1 MELTLQI
8 IQIIGSLGL
17 FLFGMTL
24 MSESLQKMAG
34 AKLRNVMATMTS
46 NPLKQV
52 ITGLSVTALVQSSAA
67 TTIMVVSF
75 VNAGL
80 LTLAAGI
87 GVIMGANIGTTI
99 SAWIVAVFGFSFNIA
114 AISIPLMAAAFVL
127 NMFKNKT
134 CKTASSFIFG
144 FSLMFLGLGSL
155 KEASAV
161 LFAGD
166 GIRNFLTTLTGG
178 GSGTMVGL
186 SGFNFLRVLLFL
198 VIGTFLTILF
208 QSSAATMALTMTLVA
223 MGVLPFYLAASMVLG
238 ENIGTTITAN
248 IAASV
253 GNVSARRAALAHT
266 VFNVFGVIWVLCIF
280 KPFLCL
286 VGLLVSLL
294 GLPSPLDD
302 DFLTFDEETIR
313 TSLLYSV
320 ATLHTIFNITN
331 TLILIWFVPK
341 IEKLVSYIIKN
352 TEGEE
357 DFRLKYISGGVLS
370 TPELSLVEAR
380 QEIVHFGQ
388 ICYKGFKYM
397 RDAINEQNPEKF
409 APLNEKLVKY
419 EKITDKIEFE
429 IASYLNEVSKGE
441 ISSSAEDRIK
451 AMYKMIGE
459 MESLGDSGEAMGRM
473 LVRKFTH
480 KKEFTPEIM
489 ANINGILDLLDNAYR
504 IMLANISTP
513 YSTRIDLTDAKN
525 AEQAINDCRNRIR
538 EENIADLGVGKYHY
552 LVGVYYM
559 DVVSEI
565 EKIGDF
571 IINISQAKA
580 AVVDK
585 SVLNK

>member
-1 MELTLQI
+1 MDIFFQVVRL
-8 IQIIGSLGL
+8 IGSLGL

-24 MSESLQKMAG
+24 MSESLQKMSG
-34 AKLRNVMATMTS
+34 SKLRNVMGRMTS
-46 NPLKQV
+46 NPFKRVL
-52 ITGLSVTALVQSSAA
+52 TGASITALVQSSAA

-80 LTLAAGI
+80 LTLGSGI

-114 AISIPLMAAAFVL
+114 SISIPLMAIGFIL

-134 CKTASSFIFG
+134 VKTVSSFIFG

-155 KEASAV
+155 KEAAGE

-166 GIRNFLTTLTGG
+166 GIQNFLATLTANP
-178 GSGTMVGL
+178 
-186 SGFNFLRVLLFL
+186 GFGKVLLFL
-198 VIGTFLTILF
+198 LIGTILTILF

-223 MGVLPFYLAASMVLG
+223 MGVLPFQLAAAMVLG

-280 KPFLCL
+280 KYFLMAVTGI
-286 VGLLVSLL
+286 VGLF
-294 GLPSPLDD
+294 GLPNPMSP
-302 DFLTFDEETIR
+302 DFLQSDPAVMNTA
-313 TSLLYSV
+313 LLFSV

-331 TLILIWFVPK
+331 TLILIWFVPQ
-341 IEKLVSYIIKN
+341 IEALVSKIIPN
-352 TEGEE
+352 PEGEE
-357 DFRLKYISGGVLS
+357 VFRLKYISGGVLS
-370 TPELSLVEAR
+370 TPELSLGEAR
-380 QEIVHFGQ
+380 QEIVHFGE
-388 ICYKGFKYM
+388 ICYKGFGYV
-397 RDAINEQNPEKF
+397 REAINQQDAEKF
-409 APLNEKLVKY
+409 APISAKLVRY
-419 EKITDKIEFE
+419 EDITDKIEFE

-441 ISSSAEDRIK
+441 VSSSAEDRIK

-459 MESLGDSGEAMGRM
+459 MESLGDSGEALSRM
-473 LVRKFTH
+473 LQRKFTH

-489 ANINGILDLLDNAYR
+489 ANLNKMLDLLDNAYKA
-504 IMLANISTP
+504 MQDNISVP
-513 YSTRIDLTDAKN
+513 YSTKIDLSAALA
-525 AEQAINDCRNRIR
+525 AEDAINNCRNELR
-538 EENIADLGVGKYHY
+538 EQNIADLEAGKYDY

-559 DVVSEI
+559 DTVSEL

-580 AVVDK
+580 AVLAK
-585 SVLNK
+585 

>member
-1 MELTLQI
+1 MDIFFQVVRL
-8 IQIIGSLGL
+8 IGSLGL

-24 MSESLQKMAG
+24 MSESLQKMSG
-34 AKLRNVMATMTS
+34 SKLRNVMGRMTS
-46 NPLKQV
+46 NPFKRVL
-52 ITGLSVTALVQSSAA
+52 TGASITALVQSSAA

-80 LTLAAGI
+80 LTLGSGI

-114 AISIPLMAAAFVL
+114 SISIPLMAIGFIL

-134 CKTASSFIFG
+134 VKTVSSFIFG

-155 KEASAV
+155 KEAAGE

-166 GIRNFLTTLTGG
+166 GIQNFLATLTANP
-178 GSGTMVGL
+178 
-186 SGFNFLRVLLFL
+186 GFGKVLLFL
-198 VIGTFLTILF
+198 LIGTILTILF

-223 MGVLPFYLAASMVLG
+223 MGVLPFQLAAAMVLG

-280 KPFLCL
+280 KYFLMAVTGI
-286 VGLLVSLL
+286 VGLF
-294 GLPSPLDD
+294 GLPNPMSP
-302 DFLTFDEETIR
+302 DFLQSDPAVMNTA
-313 TSLLYSV
+313 LLFSV
-320 ATLHTIFNITN
+320 ATLHTIFNVTN
-331 TLILIWFVPK
+331 TLILIWFVPQ
-341 IEKLVSYIIKN
+341 IEKLVSKIIPN
-352 TEGEE
+352 PEGEE
-357 DFRLKYISGGVLS
+357 VFRLKYISGGVLS
-370 TPELSLVEAR
+370 TPELSLGEAR
-380 QEIVHFGQ
+380 QEIVHFGE
-388 ICYKGFKYM
+388 ICRKGFGYV
-397 RDAINEQNPEKF
+397 REAINEQDAEKF
-409 APLNEKLVKY
+409 APISAKLVRY
-419 EKITDKIEFE
+419 EDITDKIEFE

-441 ISSSAEDRIK
+441 VSSSAEDRIK

-459 MESLGDSGEAMGRM
+459 MESLGDSGEALSRM
-473 LVRKFTH
+473 LQRKFTH

-489 ANINGILDLLDNAYR
+489 ANLNKMLDLLDNAYKA
-504 IMLANISTP
+504 MQDNISVP
-513 YSTRIDLTDAKN
+513 YSTKIDLSAALA
-525 AEQAINDCRNRIR
+525 AEDAINNCRNELR
-538 EENIADLGVGKYHY
+538 EQNIADLEAGKYDY

-559 DVVSEI
+559 DTVSEL

-580 AVVDK
+580 AVLAK
-585 SVLNK
+585 

>member
-1 MELTLQI
+1 MEIALQI
-8 IQIIGSLGL
+8 IQLIGSLGL

-34 AKLRNVMATMTS
+34 SKLRNVMARMTS
-46 NPLKQV
+46 NPVKRVL
-52 ITGLSVTALVQSSAA
+52 TGMTITALVQSSAA

-80 LTLAAGI
+80 LTLGSGI

-114 AISIPLMAAAFVL
+114 TIAIPLMAIAFVL
-127 NMFKNKT
+127 NMFKNKGL
-134 CKTASSFIFG
+134 KTVSSFIFG
-144 FSLMFLGLGSL
+144 FSLMFMGLGCL
-155 KEASAV
+155 KEAAGI

-166 GIRNFLTTLTGG
+166 GIKTFLMGLTANA
-178 GSGTMVGL
+178 
-186 SGFNFLRVLLFL
+186 GFGKVLLFL

-223 MGVLPFYLAASMVLG
+223 MGVLPYQLAAAMVLG

-266 VFNVFGVIWVLCIF
+266 VFNVFGVIWVLCAF
-280 KPFLCL
+280 KPFLKL
-286 VGLLVSLL
+286 VCGIVGGF
-294 GLPSPLDD
+294 GLPSPMGAEFQDAE
-302 DFLTFDEETIR
+302 FLANPDNAVLIN

-320 ATLHTIFNITN
+320 ATLHTIFNVTN
-331 TLILIWFVPK
+331 TFILIWFVPQ
-341 IEKLVSYIIKN
+341 IEKFVSTIIPN
-352 TEGEE
+352 PAGEE
-357 DFRLKYISGGVLS
+357 EFRLKYISGGVQG
-370 TPELSLVEAR
+370 TAEVALVEAR
-380 QEIVHFGQ
+380 EEIVHFGQ
-388 ICYKGFKYM
+388 ICFKGFQYI
-397 RDAINEQNPEKF
+397 RDAVNEQNAAKF
-409 APLNEKLVKY
+409 DPIKEKLIKY
-419 EKITDKIEFE
+419 EDITDKIEFE

-441 ISSSAEDRIK
+441 ISEAAEDRIK

-459 MESLGDSGEAMGRM
+459 MESLGDSGEGISRM

-480 KKEFTPEIM
+480 NREFTPEIL
-489 ANINGILDLLDNAYR
+489 AKINKMMDLVEVAYKV
-504 IMLANISTP
+504 MLENISKT
-513 YSTRIDLTDAKN
+513 YSESVDLRSAYM
-525 AEQAINDCRNRIR
+525 AEDAINEFRNQVRD
-538 EENIADLGVGKYHY
+538 ENIADLESGKYHY

-559 DVVSEI
+559 DVISEL

-580 AVVDK
+580 
-585 SVLNK
+585 SVN

>member
-1 MELTLQI
+1 MGTALQI
-8 IQIIGSLGL
+8 IQLIGSLGL
-17 FLFGMTL
+17 FLFGMAL

-34 AKLRNVMATMTS
+34 ARLRNVMASMTS
-46 NPLKQV
+46 NPLKRV
-52 ITGLSVTALVQSSAA
+52 LTGMSITALVQSSAA

-80 LTLAAGI
+80 LALSSGI

-114 AISIPLMAAAFVL
+114 SIAIPLMAAGFVL
-127 NMFKNKT
+127 NMFKNKS
-134 CKTASSFIFG
+134 CKVLSSFIFG

-155 KEASAV
+155 KEAAGV

-166 GIRNFLTTLTGG
+166 GIQNFLMSITGNA
-178 GSGTMVGL
+178 
-186 SGFNFLRVLLFL
+186 GFGKVLLFL
-198 VIGTFLTILF
+198 LIGTILTILF

-223 MGVLPFYLAASMVLG
+223 MGVLPYTLAAAMVLG

-280 KPFLCL
+280 KPFLRLVCGI
-286 VGLLVSLL
+286 VGLF

-302 DFLTFDEETIR
+302 DFLSADPETVR

-331 TLILIWFVPK
+331 TLVLIWFVPQ
-341 IEKLVSYIIKN
+341 IEKIVSFFIPN
-352 TEGEE
+352 PDGEE
-357 DFRLKYISGGVLS
+357 EFRLKYISGGVLG
-370 TPELSLVEAR
+370 TAELSLAEAR

-388 ICYKGFKYM
+388 ICYKGFAYI
-397 RDAINEQNPEKF
+397 RQAINEQDQEKF
-409 APLNEKLVKY
+409 TPIQEKLIRY
-419 EKITDKIEFE
+419 EDVTDKIEFE
-429 IASYLNEVSKGE
+429 IASYLSEVSKQE
-441 ISSSAEDRIK
+441 VSREAEDRIK

-459 MESLGDSGEAMGRM
+459 MESLGDSGESIGRM

-480 KKEFTPEIM
+480 EKLFTPEILEKLNHM
-489 ANINGILDLLDNAYR
+489 LDLLDDAYKV
-504 IMLANISTP
+504 MQENISTP
-513 YSTRIDLTDAKN
+513 YGSKIDLTAAMN
-525 AEQAINDCRNRIR
+525 AEMAINKCRDEIR
-538 EENIADLGVGKYHY
+538 NANIVDLEAGKYHY

-559 DVVSEI
+559 DTVAEL
-565 EKIGDF
+565 ERIGDF

-580 AVVDK
+580 AVADK
-585 SVLNK
+585 KYSA